1 MRIDVEKMKS
11 LRERQGLTQ
20 EALAHRARI
29 NVRTVQRAEKG
40 EPLRAE
46 TLQDIAAVLGLT
58 VSAIQSEGP
67 QKEPEV
73 QEAEDAQNT
82 QVLKRCDGGEVV
94 VSALERAT
102 MSHLG
107 CTAEPTEE
115 NMPAL
120 RAIIQQIEKLM
131 LSPFDDDWE
140 ALPPLR
146 FSSLLDR
153 LETVAALNKALGAL
167 EKDGM
172 ALYLTTSTKYV
183 KVPYRVD
190 EGFMATHS
198 SQEPEYIQ
206 AVRFHIAEYIGE
218 RLRLPD
224 NVSWILPDEDDD
236 IPF

>member
-1 MRIDVEKMKS
+1 MEKSNDIFIFASLHGRNFGVEIGIGSRMRTKMLNFAK
-11 LRERQGLTQ
+11 
-20 EALAHRARI
+20 I
-29 NVRTVQRAEKG
+29 V
-40 EPLRAE
+40 
-46 TLQDIAAVLGLT
+46 
-58 VSAIQSEGP
+58 
-67 QKEPEV
+67 
-73 QEAEDAQNT
+73 
-82 QVLKRCDGGEVV
+82 
-94 VSALERAT
+94 
-102 MSHLG
+102 
-107 CTAEPTEE
+107 
-115 NMPAL
+115 
-120 RAIIQQIEKLM
+120 
-131 LSPFDDDWE
+131 DDWE

-190 EGFMATHS
+190 EGFMATHD

-236 IPF
+236 FPF